1 MVSKFMFLMFGLLFY
16 ASVAAQPVA
25 SNLVVAQR
33 AGAALVDLSYD
44 LSGAGQLGTTVVV
57 TIGDNFGSVPRPSLS
72 GDLGAGITSGI
83 GKQIVWDAGVDKPD
97 FRGNVQF
104 ELKLYETFIPPED
117 QFVLI
122 PEGSF
127 TFGGYTGVGEH
138 YYPER
143 TVNLPG
149 FYMSKYQ
156 VTWRQWKDIIFWA
169 DSNGYANLNSG
180 YHSVSYASPAIPP
193 HPNVSDDHPVNYHTW
208 FDVVAWCNAASEK
221 AGLEPVYYLDGE
233 VYRGSVHDGSST
245 FPYTRYPSR
254 SSIYIDY
261 TKQGYRLPTE
271 EEWEKA
277 ARGGKTGLIYGWI
290 EFRPPDYIGNL
301 NNTNNFTTPVGSYN
315 PNPYGLY
322 DMLGNVRDWTNDTH
336 EFDRVV
342 VRGSDYTIRALGVAH
357 RGNYR
362 ARGWYVS
369 VSDLRTHLYGTLGFR
384 LVMSEVVP

>member
-1 MVSKFMFLMFGLLFY
+1 VKECIIWWIYSLLTINTVSPLIIFMVSKFMFLMFGLLFY

-127 TFGGYTGVGEH
+127 TFGGYTGVDEH

-156 VTWRQWKDIIFWA
+156 VTWRQWKDIIF
-169 DSNGYANLNSG
+169 
-180 YHSVSYASPAIPP
+180 
-193 HPNVSDDHPVNYHTW
+193 
-208 FDVVAWCNAASEK
+208 
-221 AGLEPVYYLDGE
+221 
-233 VYRGSVHDGSST
+233 
-245 FPYTRYPSR
+245 
-254 SSIYIDY
+254 
-261 TKQGYRLPTE
+261 
-271 EEWEKA
+271 
-277 ARGGKTGLIYGWI
+277 
-290 EFRPPDYIGNL
+290 
-301 NNTNNFTTPVGSYN
+301 
-315 PNPYGLY
+315 
-322 DMLGNVRDWTNDTH
+322 
-336 EFDRVV
+336 
-342 VRGSDYTIRALGVAH
+342 
-357 RGNYR
+357 
-362 ARGWYVS
+362 
-369 VSDLRTHLYGTLGFR
+369 
-384 LVMSEVVP
+384 